1 MKHSKFIQEQYE
13 IINQISNDARTIL
26 SVVKCIDE
34 SKKLSQNIVL
44 KECVHSIVDNKC
56 FSACSQLHNEFAI
69 ASQFE
74 HPNIT
79 RPIEIQ
85 QYYKGGCMLIFP
97 QADCD
102 GFDLFTK
109 SIPQIDMVKN
119 YIRSM
124 ASALA
129 YIHNID
135 FAHNDFKLENVLCFK
150 NQNGEIQFQL
160 SDFGYSYSTQNKE
173 EQVSNKIKQWD
184 SRATLYFSPSIYSQI
199 SKKEFTE
206 QCEKQGDIFS
216 LGYSLFIVLFQRRL
230 SLKHEFTSDSPIYKN
245 IIKFGK
251 GFIQQK
257 LKTSIQMSKEDYD
270 LCIDLLIMMIKKED
284 SERIT
289 ALEIL
294 DHPFLKN

>member
-1 MKHSKFIQEQYE
+1 MKHSKLVQEKYE

-34 SKKLSQNIVL
+34 SEKLSENIVL

-56 FSACSQLHNEFAI
+56 FSACSQLHNEFKI
-69 ASQFE
+69 ASQLD

-79 RPIEIQ
+79 RPIDIQ
-85 QYYKGGCMLIFP
+85 QYYKGGCMILFP
-97 QADCD
+97 QANCD

-109 SIPQIDMVKN
+109 SVPQIDIIKN
-119 YIRSM
+119 YLRSM

-129 YIHNID
+129 YLHKMDI
-135 FAHNDFKLENVLCFK
+135 AHNDFKLENVLCFK
-150 NQNGEIQFQL
+150 NENGEIEFQL
-160 SDFGYSYSTQNKE
+160 SDFGFSYSTQNKQ
-173 EQVSNKIKQWD
+173 EQNSNRIKEWD
-184 SRATLYFSPSIYSQI
+184 FRATQYFSPSIYSQI

-206 QCEKQGDIFS
+206 NCEKQGDIFS
-216 LGYSLFIVLFQRRL
+216 LGYSFFIVLFQRRL

-251 GFIQQK
+251 SFIQQK
-257 LKTSIQMSKEDYD
+257 LKTSVQITQEDYD
-270 LCIDLLIMMIKKED
+270 LCLDLLIKMLKKED

-294 DHPFLKN
+294 EHPFLKN

>member
-1 MKHSKFIQEQYE
+1 MKHSKVVQEQYE
-13 IINQISNDARTIL
+13 IINQISNDARTVI

-34 SKKLSQNIVL
+34 SKNSAQSIVL

-56 FSACSQLHNEFAI
+56 FSTCSQLHNEFKM
-69 ASQFE
+69 ASQLE

-85 QYYKGGCMLIFP
+85 QYYKGGCMLLFP

-109 SIPQIDMVKN
+109 SIPQIDMIKS
-119 YIRSM
+119 YLSSM

-129 YIHNID
+129 YLHKID
-135 FAHNDFKLENVLCFK
+135 IAHNDFKLENVLCFK
-150 NQNGEIQFQL
+150 NENGEVQFQL
-160 SDFGYSYSTQNKE
+160 SDFGFSYSTQ
-173 EQVSNKIKQWD
+173 QQDRISNKIKAWD
-184 SRATLYFSPSIYSQI
+184 FRATQYFSPSIYSQI
-199 SKKEFTE
+199 TKKEFTE
-206 QCEKQGDIFS
+206 ECEKQGDIFS

-230 SLKHEFTSDSPIYKN
+230 SLRHESTSDSPIYKN

-270 LCIDLLIMMIKKED
+270 LCLDLLIKMITKQD

-294 DHPFLKN
+294 DHPFLKY